1 MKTVL
6 MSKGGRL
13 TVPAEARAAL
23 GLDEE
28 TEFEVEVDAESDTL
42 ILRPVV
48 ILRRVDAWAYTPEHR
63 DLLTSAHTD
72 SREGR
77 VREMTEQALLDLEP

>member
-1 MKTVL
+1 MKTAV

-28 TEFEVEVDAESDTL
+28 TEFEVEVDADSDAL

-48 ILRRVDAWAYTPEHR
+48 VLRRVDAWAYTPEHR
-63 DLLTSAHTD
+63 DLLANAHAD
-72 SREGR
+72 SRQGR
-77 VREMTEQALLDLEP
+77 VREMTEQALLDIEP